1 MRRVDGFGRIDRS
14 TDVKF
19 SFDGVQYLGHR
30 GDTLASA
37 LLANN
42 VMQVSTSVALGR
54 PRGVMAAGVDEASAL
69 VQVDAPFPEPMLTA
83 TTVELFDGLAA
94 HGLPGRGALATGDDP
109 ARYDSVHAHCDVLV
123 VGAGPAGLQT
133 AADAATDGRRV
144 LLVDDQ
150 PELGGSDLGTADG
163 PDLPDLTGV
172 RVLTRTTAFGW
183 YQDNLVLAIEKRP
196 ESATTRQ
203 RIWRIRAGEVVVAT
217 GAHERPIAFANN
229 DLPGVLLAGAA
240 RTYLH
245 RYGVL
250 VGDEIVIFT
259 AHDGTA
265 EVADDLRTA
274 GAQVRVIDVRDGVSV
289 AEALGTDRVTGIR
302 LSTGEEIACDA
313 LLVSGGWSPAAQLYS
328 QARGTLAWDDT
339 IVALRPVPGL
349 EKVSVVGAAAGHG
362 LPTGGAVIWS
372 VPLLDDN
379 GPDTRF
385 VDLQRD
391 ATVSDVL
398 RATGAGLRSVE
409 HVKRYT
415 TIGTAHDQGRTS
427 GLIAAGITAEA
438 LSSQGQRVQLEDLGH
453 TTFRPPYVSVA
464 FAALAGRNRG
474 DLFDPVRTT
483 SIHSWHECAGAVFEN
498 VGQWHRP
505 QYYLQPGEDAHAAVR
520 RETHAARTGVA
531 MMDASTLGKINVQ
544 GADAAAFLD
553 LMYTN
558 LMSTLKVGMS
568 RYGVMCGL
576 DGMMFD
582 DGTVMRISET
592 EFVLTTTTGN
602 AATVLDHLEDFAQ
615 TEWPE
620 LDVHLTSVTEH
631 WATVAVVGPQSRAVV
646 SALAPDLDVSVEAFP
661 FLAWRDT
668 TIGDVPV
675 RIARI
680 SFSGELAYEINV
692 MSWYGLALWAAVVAA
707 GEPHGITPYG
717 TDAMHVLRAE
727 KGFPIIGQD
736 TDGTVTPH
744 DLGLGWAVS
753 KKKPDFVGKR
763 SFQRAE
769 NQRPDRKHLVGLL
782 PLDPRA
788 AIDEGAQVL
797 AESDA
802 GSDVTAVVPVP
813 MLGHVTSS
821 YDSVALGSTFALAL
835 VRSGRERIGERLY
848 AWSQDVLTP
857 VTVVDPVFYDKENAR
872 RDG

>member
-1 MRRVDGFGRIDRS
+1 MRRVAGYGRVDRAV
-14 TDVKF
+14 DMKF
-19 SFDGVQYLGHR
+19 SFDGVQYLGHP

-37 LLANN
+37 LLAND
-42 VMQVSTSVALGR
+42 VVQVSTSVALGR

-69 VQVDAPFPEPMLTA
+69 VQIDASFPEPMLTA
-83 TTVELFDGLAA
+83 TTVELFDGLVA
-94 HGLPGRGALATGDDP
+94 HGLPGRGALAATDDP

-123 VGAGPAGLQT
+123 VGAGPAGLAAAHDA
-133 AADAATDGRRV
+133 AADARRV

-150 PELGGSDLGTADG
+150 PELGGSALATAAG
-163 PDLPDLTGV
+163 PDLPDLTAV

-183 YQDNLVLAIEKRP
+183 YEDNLVLALEKRP

-203 RIWRIRAGEVVVAT
+203 RIHRIRAGEVVVAT

-229 DLPGVLLAGAA
+229 DLPGVMLAGAA
-240 RTYLH
+240 RTYLR

-250 VGDEIVIFT
+250 VGDEVVVFT

-265 EVADDLRTA
+265 DVVDDLRAA
-274 GAQVRVIDVRDGVSV
+274 GAHVRVIDVRDGVCV
-289 AEALGTDRVTGIR
+289 AEALGTDRVTGVR
-302 LSTGEEIACDA
+302 LSTGETMACDA
-313 LLVSGGWSPAAQLYS
+313 LLVSGGWNPAAQLYS
-328 QARGTLAWDDT
+328 QARGTLAWDDE
-339 IVALRPVPGL
+339 IAALRPVPGL
-349 EKVSVVGAAAGHG
+349 ATVRAVGAAAGDG

-372 VPLLDDN
+372 VPRLGND

-398 RATGAGLRSVE
+398 RATGAGLRSLE

-427 GLIAAGITAEA
+427 GLLSAGITAESLGVA
-438 LSSQGQRVQLEDLGH
+438 LADLGH
-453 TTFRPPYVSVA
+453 TTFRPPSVSVS

-474 DLFDPVRTT
+474 ELFDPVRTT
-483 SIHSWHECAGAVFEN
+483 SIHPWHVEAGAVFED
-498 VGQWHRP
+498 VGQWKRP
-505 QYYLQPGEDAHAAVR
+505 QYYPQPGEDGPAAVR
-520 RETHAARTGVA
+520 RETRAARAGVA
-531 MMDASTLGKINVQ
+531 LMDASTLGKINVQ
-544 GADAAAFLD
+544 GAGAARFLD
-553 LMYTN
+553 LIYTN
-558 LMSTLKVGMS
+558 PMSSLKVGMS

-576 DGMMFD
+576 DGMMLD

-602 AATVLDHLEDFAQ
+602 AATVLDHMEDFAQ

-631 WATVAVVGPQSRAVV
+631 WATVAVVGPQSRSVV
-646 SALAPDLDVSVEAFP
+646 QALAPELDVGNEAFP

-668 TIGDVPV
+668 TIGEVPV

-692 MSWYGLALWAAVVAA
+692 VSWYGLALWQAVLAA
-707 GEPHGITPYG
+707 GEPFGITPYG

-753 KKKPDFVGKR
+753 KKKPDFVGRR
-763 SFQRAE
+763 SFSRPE
-769 NQRPDRKHLVGLL
+769 NLRPDRKHLVGLL
-782 PLDPRA
+782 PDDPTVLL
-788 AIDEGAQVL
+788 DEGAQVI
-797 AESDA
+797 AEA
-802 GSDVTAVVPVP
+802 DVAVLPVP

-821 YDSVALGSTFALAL
+821 YESVALGSTFALAM

-848 AWSQDVLTP
+848 VWSQDTLSP
-857 VTVVDPVFYDKENAR
+857 VTVVEPVFYDKENAR